1 MSAFDL
7 VFALFGLLLGL
18 ALCEV
23 LAGFARVLKLK
34 RGARP
39 VRIGWL
45 TPLLGLFVMQDLTS
59 FWGIAF
65 MARDQMDASYL
76 TLAIV
81 LAITGDEE
89 GDALDGTTALLGG
102 DLRGSL
108 PSECAMVGSASD
120 SLVSRPSV

>member
-39 VRIGWL
+39 VRIGWRS
-45 TPLLGLFVMQDLTS
+45 P
-59 FWGIAF
+59 A
-65 MARDQMDASYL
+65 
-76 TLAIV
+76 AI
-81 LAITGDEE
+81 IW
-89 GDALDGTTALLGG
+89 
-102 DLRGSL
+102 
-108 PSECAMVGSASD
+108 
-120 SLVSRPSV
+120 SRR